1 MAEHDDKI
9 LAADWSTPHFML
21 SGGADNQLKMF
32 KTNTENLFGC
42 EL

>member
-9 LAADWSTPHFML
+9 LAADWSTEQFML
-21 SGGADNQLKMF
+21 SGGADNQLKVF
-32 KTNTENLFGC
+32 KTNSENLLGC